1 MLRDFF
7 TIFLRHRKHESRL
20 RLPSPAA
27 PNFTAPIQ
35 SNAYLQAERPEPCP
49 SLHAA
54 RAAVLTG
61 DAGITDT
68 AAGKGQ

>member
-1 MLRDFF
+1 MRP
-7 TIFLRHRKHESRL
+7 
-20 RLPSPAA
+20 PSPSP
-27 PNFTAPIQ
+27 PNFTRPNQ

-54 RAAVLTG
+54 HAAVLTG
-61 DAGITDT
+61 GAGITDT